1 MKSVVLIISLLCL
14 SACIQSD
21 PNYSFKVE
29 HAGALRNM
37 MHKGDLS
44 AKADLNLF
52 KDTENFYALGALE
65 NLKGEI
71 LILNSEPY
79 ISSVNNE
86 ALEIKATFDRN
97 ATLLVSAAVEKW
109 DSQDIPDSISSY
121 SELEAYIETAAISQG
136 INVEEPFPFL
146 LTGVAESFDWHVIN
160 WPEGDSV
167 HSHEK
172 HIHSGLNGQIS
183 TQEVEILGFYSRHH
197 HAIFTHH
204 TTNMHLHVR
213 TSNGELSGHVDGL
226 TLGRDMV
233 LALPAAN

>member
-1 MKSVVLIISLLCL
+1 MKLAAILISLICL
-14 SACIQSD
+14 SACTNSG
-21 PNYSFKVE
+21 PTFSFEVE

-52 KDTENFYALGALE
+52 KDTENIYALGALE
-65 NLKGEI
+65 SLKGEI
-71 LILNSEPY
+71 LILNSKPY
-79 ISSVNNE
+79 ISSVDNE

-97 ATLLVSAAVEKW
+97 ATLLVSATVEKW
-109 DSQDIPDSISSY
+109 DSQIIPDSVLSY
-121 SELEAYIETAAISQG
+121 SELEAYIETAAISQS

-160 WPEGDSV
+160 WPENDSV

-172 HIHSGLNGQIS
+172 HINSGLNGQMRD
-183 TQEVEILGFYSRHH
+183 QEVEILGFYSKHH